1 MGLGRPILDYWHAYL
16 ICTHYYKHFGFII
29 SIQIVNRTADIRN
42 KKCNSIITNSIL
54 IINLLN

>member
-29 SIQIVNRTADIRN
+29 SIQS
-42 KKCNSIITNSIL
+42 SIEQPISEIKNVTVL
-54 IINLLN
+54 